1 MKKLFALLGLMLIT
15 SVPLFSQLT
24 WSNAIPSNPD
34 FDSPTGMGQ
43 IEMYDGQV
51 YHVFDSAYTYLQ
63 VSLYKTQTTQWKT
76 LIKQSTSAPFYG
88 LKTFRIGTAIYTVTT
103 SYSGFD
109 VYRYDIDLNQFTLIS
124 TGIST
129 TSPSTDF
136 EIIAAGNWMYLI
148 YSDNGPSIFI
158 TQVNLTSG
166 VYDTQGVNTQLNP
179 GFQTG
184 SYKYAMYMSSTT
196 FYAALSGSDSRIGS
210 CAIGS
215 ITGFTFYDGVSGQV
229 KKNGTY
235 LSTVDLQFTGDGQT
249 APYLIIHN
257 PSNNSSY
264 TKPLTTSTVD
274 INTTTDTENVLN
286 VSSTDNTA
294 IFHPAYGFH
303 VSPFSYAGTG
313 SPNDLFYVN
322 RFDNN
327 TQTWDTI
334 GPKIEFGSYGIYPY
348 SLHASLD
355 NGNKHMSVNYRDVN
369 NGLHFKVL
377 NNLPGVISASLTPNS
392 SLCYGHQNLIFPEI
406 QMYDDDNDPLTITYF
421 YSSTGIFQNVQIVP
435 IGIDNSVTPAIRKY
449 AVYAN
454 VPNSG
459 SDIITIYFSDGYNT
473 YVLNLPQVAVTN
485 AAPNLNF
492 LTAPTVLCS
501 NENMVSL
508 QDQVNYY
515 DGGTF
520 FVNGQAISG
529 TNINASA
536 LSITGTSGT
545 LAYKTSIGGCIVET
559 SGAYFIATPPTA
571 SATTIATS
579 CGTNT
584 GSATVSYT
592 LGTYPISSVEWSTGE
607 TTPTINNLAPGAYYY
622 SIVDAGNCH
631 VTGFASVGMTGTS
644 LNPVVTNVTCNGANN
659 GSISLNITG
668 MTNPYIVWSNGY
680 SNTATQTNLAPGS
693 YWVTVSDISGCQLT
707 ESFTITEPAPLTA
720 SFSDY
725 EPDCG
730 LSNGNIYGSYAGGTT
745 PYTYSWLG
753 TTQTTP
759 DLTGVSYGT
768 YNVVVTDNSGCS
780 RTFSYH
786 MDDYQAADIKD
797 SVILAHCGKNDGAI
811 LVNFSADINGGTFP
825 LSFDWSNGTETIN
838 NFNLTAGT
846 YTITAYSG
854 PSAFTNQLCVSTKTI
869 TVGTEKP
876 LAQDICIVTVDTA
889 TTTNLV
895 VWEKLELEGI
905 SHYNIYRENT
915 TAGLFVQIDTVDFDN
930 LSVFNDVIASPMD
943 RSWRYRI
950 SAVNTC
956 GIEGPISPIHKTLHL
971 NAIVNL
977 GNGSYDVLWDD
988 YEGTQN
994 VNAYVVWRHTDQL
1007 GWQAVSP
1014 AIPVGT
1020 SIYNDMPPVN
1030 STGIDYYVEMSL
1042 IVPCSATKAQ
1052 DFNTTRS
1059 NRERGQFAPGN
1070 GTGNSSNELGALTNL
1085 EVNLY
1090 PNPTTDNI
1098 TLVTNTEINLPI
1110 RVLSVEGKVLLETT
1124 SEGITT
1130 LLNLDNLNQGLY
1142 LVEIKLGNKRIINQI
1157 VKR

>member
-1 MKKLFALLGLMLIT
+1 MGLMLLT

-24 WSNAIPSNPD
+24 WNTSLPSNPQ
-34 FDSPTGMGQ
+34 FSSPTGNAQ
-43 IEMYDGQV
+43 VEMYNKKV
-51 YHVFDSAYTYLQ
+51 YQIYDSATNYLK
-63 VSLYKTQTTQWKT
+63 VSVYDPKFSTWKRKIT
-76 LIKQSTSAPFYG
+76 HFVPNYFASF
-88 LKTFRIGTAIYTVTT
+88 KTFKKDSSIFIVASGGV
-103 SYSGFD
+103 GFD
-109 VYRYDIDLNQFTLIS
+109 VYKYDIWNNQV
-124 TGIST
+124 
-129 TSPSTDF
+129 
-136 EIIAAGNWMYLI
+136 
-148 YSDNGPSIFI
+148 
-158 TQVNLTSG
+158 TQVNVSTISTFTMPSNFELVVKGNYVYFVYEDNASVFLAQVDYTTGG
-166 VYDTQGVNTQLNP
+166 VSTLGVDSEINP
-179 GFQTG
+179 GFTG
-184 SYKYAMYMSSTT
+184 GKFTIYASNTKLYVANNNSNTRMGTCPLGTISSFAT
-196 FYAALSGSDSRIGS
+196 
-210 CAIGS
+210 
-215 ITGFTFYDGVSGQV
+215 YDGGTGEI
-229 KKNGTY
+229 KKNGSL
-235 LSTVDLQFTGDGQT
+235 LSTCVVDFAGDGNIEPYAIVHDPNSNTSFTKQMTSATLDIQT
-249 APYLIIHN
+249 A
-257 PSNNSSY
+257 
-264 TKPLTTSTVD
+264 
-274 INTTTDTENVLN
+274 TDMQNVLN
-286 VSSTDNTA
+286 MSDSDFTTISAANYSYNISQFSLNGTSSP
-294 IFHPAYGFH
+294 H
-303 VSPFSYAGTG
+303 
-313 SPNDLFYVN
+313 DLFYIN
-322 RFDNN
+322 RFDLNN
-327 TQTWDTI
+327 LTWDTL
-334 GPKIEFGSYGIYPY
+334 GPKIEFGTYTSTPY
-348 SLHASLD
+348 KLHASLD
-355 NGNKHMSVNYRDVN
+355 NGNSHMAVSYRDAN
-369 NGLHFKVL
+369 NGFTFKVL
-377 NNLPGVISASLTPNS
+377 NNLPSPVSGSITPNTG
-392 SLCYGHQNLIFPEI
+392 LCYGHRNLIFPEI
-406 QMYDDDNDPLTITYF
+406 QLVDTDNDLLNISYF
-421 YSSTGIFQNVQIVP
+421 YSSTGMFQNVQVVP
-435 IGIDNSVTPAIRKY
+435 VGIDYSVSPAVQKF
-449 AVYAN
+449 AVYAD

-459 SDIITIYFSDGYNT
+459 SDVIVIYFSDGYNT
-473 YVLNLPQVAVTN
+473 YVLNLPSVSVTN

-492 LTAPTVLCS
+492 STTPTILCS

-508 QDQVNYY
+508 QDKVNYY

-520 FVNGQAISG
+520 FINGNAIAG
-529 TNINASA
+529 TNVNAQNLA
-536 LSITGTSGT
+536 LTSTTGT
-545 LAYKTSIGGCIVET
+545 LAYKTNIGGCILET
-559 SGAYFIATPPTA
+559 SGIYAMATVATA
-571 SATTIATS
+571 NANTTATT
-579 CGTNT
+579 CGLNSGT
-584 GSATVSYT
+584 ATVNYVQ
-592 LGTYPISSVEWSTGE
+592 GTYPVTAVEWSTGE
-607 TTPTINNLAPGAYYY
+607 TSATINNLSPGAYYY
-622 SIVDAGNCH
+622 AITDAQNCH
-631 VTGFASVGMTGTS
+631 VTGFASVGISGAS
-644 LNPVVTNVTCNGANN
+644 LSPTVTNVSCYGAHD
-659 GSISLNITG
+659 GSISLNISG
-668 MTNPYIVWSNGY
+668 MTTPLIIWSNGY
-680 SNTATQTNLAPGS
+680 SNTASQTNLGPGS
-693 YWVTVSDISGCQLT
+693 YWVTVSDVSGCQIT
-707 ESFTITEPAPLTA
+707 ESFIITEPDPIQAT
-720 SFSDY
+720 FSTF

-730 LSNGNIYGSYAGGTT
+730 LANGKI
-745 PYTYSWLG
+745 
-753 TTQTTP
+753 
-759 DLTGVSYGT
+759 YGT
-768 YNVVVTDNSGCS
+768 YNGGSGNYNFNWLGTGQTGQDLLNVTYGNYTVIVTDNVGCS
-780 RTFSYH
+780 KTFTYQ
-786 MDDYQAADIKD
+786 MDDYQATDIKD

-811 LVNFSADINGGTFP
+811 LLNFSLDPNGGSFP
-825 LSFDWSNGTETIN
+825 SSLTWSNGNETWN
-838 NFNLTAGT
+838 NYNLSAGT
-846 YTITAYSG
+846 YTVTAYSG
-854 PSAFTNQLCVSTKTI
+854 PSTFTNQMCVSQKTI
-869 TVGTEKP
+869 TIGTKQP

-1070 GTGNSSNELGALTNL
+1070 GTGNSSNELGELTNL